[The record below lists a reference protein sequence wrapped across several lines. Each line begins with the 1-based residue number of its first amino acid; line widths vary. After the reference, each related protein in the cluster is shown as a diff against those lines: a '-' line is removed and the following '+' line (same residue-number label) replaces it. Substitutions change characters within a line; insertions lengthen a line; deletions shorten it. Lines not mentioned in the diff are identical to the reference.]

1 MPNGDPQETDIV
13 KIIGGGP
20 APTET
25 EGESL
30 LGKVV
35 STVTSPIQRFTPPS
49 LDWPRELKILGPIV
63 RPAMTAL
70 DAGAEF
76 FMASHDIAASQL
88 PPGLRRPEKYGGL
101 TTERLDTAHETM
113 GNLRRAFSDPS
124 QIPDIAGELQDTFQ
138 GRPWKEQITGD
149 LLGTVALGNPA
160 GLVNIAKSP
169 FAVKPI
175 TKGLNFVKNVF
186 TDSSDAKHIP
196 TSAAPAVTKLISG
209 IDKIIKQVTPLREV
223 SELARTKEKGRRI
236 AALREQLENLPEDVR
251 FSEGTMKEIMAET
264 LGGKLPTPGPL
275 LGIWDEF
282 TPDDVIQLREII
294 WNKSL
299 ADGISSSNTNQMWE
313 LVNNMDAFDNLLL
326 GTVPTPDDIARL
338 SRMFGSDLAEGLAK
352 LHQTGMME
360 TFMDAASIPRTLLSS
375 YDFSAPFR
383 QGWMLGAGHP
393 RQFWVEATPAMF
405 KVAFSKKNA
414 FALDEAIRSH
424 SDFWLAQQAKVYYDP
439 SFVGEVVAIGA
450 REERFASNIA
460 TKIPLLGP
468 GVKASQRA
476 YVGFLNKL
484 RHDVFYNIVDGWRSA
499 GLNIDSPHLPNY
511 RPELLEQLGHHI
523 NILTGR
529 GTLGSAEKFA
539 PLLNASFFA
548 PKFTMS
554 RFQALTQAGKLF
566 LPEGK
571 KVPIIGEGL
580 APEMK
585 KVVAKDLV
593 SWFGTNSMIL
603 GLLSFLP
610 GVTVELDPRSSE
622 FGKGKIGNVRFDF
635 WSGMQP
641 VAVYLARLTTNQIK
655 DSGGFV
661 KPAGGPVGGRVD
673 VTGRFA
679 RSKASP
685 LFGAASDLND
695 GETFLGAKL
704 RWDADTIGRE
714 AFERLAP
721 LSIQDVKDAM
731 WQDGSLNV
739 FGAPRAVPAFFGI
752 GVQIYKTTNE
762 LRDEITQEYR
772 PGMRFTDITDAELR
786 QKILDDDRY
795 INKLEENKKLYG
807 TGTDLSAEEQIKEA
821 FAKIEI
827 AKAEAAT
834 IFLETIN
841 ANPPGPQRRWDVL
854 EQGIQAFYEMRAD
867 KFDAAWDG
875 YKEGREQLNERRDQ
889 SLLSK
894 ARDEYWSI
902 QPSLNPETGYRNYQ
916 WQKEQRELVINK
928 YTGGDSAITPEDI
941 KYKNPNRFKSD
952 LDPEGKIKAIIEQY
966 ESDMDI
972 LKWYNN
978 LPVMRLGQYHEMYA
992 TTPSWEWPRDLTIL
1006 VRRLEKE
1013 KKRFRLENPFVRNI
1027 LEKYNR
1033 NKPLDYSFELDR

>member
-1 MPNGDPQETDIV
+1 MPNGDPQETDVFKIV
-13 KIIGGGP
+13 GGKP
-20 APTET
+20 APE
-25 EGESL
+25 EESI
-30 LGKVV
+30 LGKIV
-35 STVTSPIQRFTPPS
+35 STVTSPVGT
-49 LDWPRELKILGPIV
+49 ILGPIV
-63 RPAMTAL
+63 RPTMTAL
-70 DAGAEF
+70 DAGAEI
-76 FMASHDIAASQL
+76 ALSAHDVLSGNMPESLQFHL
-88 PPGLRRPEKYGGL
+88 PWQDPSTSRL
-101 TTERLDTAHETM
+101 TEGRQETAHETM
-113 GNLRRAFSDPS
+113 GNVRRAFSDPS
-124 QIPDIAGELQDTFQ
+124 KIPEIAGELQSTFQ
-138 GRPWKEQITGD
+138 GRPWKEQIAGD
-149 LLGTVALGNPA
+149 LLGALATGNPA

-169 FAVKPI
+169 FAVKPT
-175 TKGLNFVKNVF
+175 TKVLNYVKNAFVS
-186 TDSSDAKHIP
+186 SSDAKHIP
-196 TSAAPAVTKLISG
+196 TSAAPSVTKLISG

-360 TFMDAASIPRTLLSS
+360 TFMDVANIPRTLLSS

-383 QGWMLGAGHP
+383 QGWMLGAAHP

-424 SDFWLAQQAKVYYDP
+424 SDFWLANKVAKVYYDP
-439 SFVGEVVAIGA
+439 SFVGEVVVIGA

-460 TKIPLLGP
+460 TKIPILGR

-529 GTLGSAEKFA
+529 GTLGSAEKIA
-539 PLLNASFFA
+539 PLLNATFFA
-548 PKFTMS
+548 PKFAMS
-554 RFQALTQAGKLF
+554 RFQSLTQAGKVF

-571 KVPIIGEGL
+571 KVALIGEGL

-593 SWFGTNSMIL
+593 SWFGTNSIIL
-603 GLLSFLP
+603 GILSFLP

-622 FGKGKIGNVRFDF
+622 FGKGKIGNARFDF

-655 DSGGFV
+655 ESGGFV
-661 KPAGGPVGGRVD
+661 KPAGGPVRGRVD

-721 LSIQDVKDAM
+721 LSIQDLKDAM

-772 PGMRFTDITDAELR
+772 PGMRFTDIKDAELR

-807 TGTDLSAEEQIKEA
+807 TGTDLNAEEQIKEA

-841 ANPPGPQRRWDVL
+841 ANPPGAQRRWDVL

-992 TTPSWEWPRDLTIL
+992 TTPSYETKTLPGWPRELKIL
-1006 VRRLEKE
+1006 VRKLEKE
-1013 KKRFRLENPFVRNI
+1013 KKRFRLENPYVRNI